1 MYDMTLE
8 LFGYL
13 TVQACTRMQL
23 KFNES
28 WHGRQKL
35 HNNLKTCNRFLH
47 EDQIL
52 LTLALCQTDHKKTM
66 LVIQSIDSPT

>member
-28 WHGRQKL
+28 WHGMADR
-35 HNNLKTCNRFLH
+35 NCT
-47 EDQIL
+47 I
-52 LTLALCQTDHKKTM
+52 
-66 LVIQSIDSPT
+66 I